1 VRADLAEVDFVPAA
15 FDAAVAF
22 DSIWHVPWQE
32 HCQVLAH
39 LRGWLRERASVL
51 LTLAVAPETEREL
64 FTDLLGAPIYY
75 DAQTEAQSLGLL
87 RASGFKIVD
96 RHLQPISEARPST
109 GHLIIL
115 AEAA

>member
-1 VRADLAEVDFVPAA
+1 LAAA
-15 FDAAVAF
+15 
-22 DSIWHVPWQE
+22 P
-32 HCQVLAH
+32 
-39 LRGWLRERASVL
+39 
-51 LTLAVAPETEREL
+51 PTEREL

-75 DAQTEAQSLGLL
+75 DAQTEAQSLDLL

-96 RHLQPISEARPST
+96 HHLQPISAARPST